1 MAQAHPTIKM
11 GSTGTAVRLAQKNL
25 TLRFYDPGPVDGIFG
40 AKTRSATKW
49 YQTDHGLTADGIIG
63 PKTWKG
69 LDPPLVKKGATGD
82 AVKMLQQLLKDW
94 GYNPGPIDG
103 IFGTKTQKAVKE
115 FQNDLNLEVDGIAG
129 PITWAML
136 GS

>member
-1 MAQAHPTIKM
+1 MAAHPTIKM
-11 GSTGTAVRLAQKNL
+11 GSTGDAVKLAQKNL

-49 YQTDHGLTADGIIG
+49 YQSDHGLAADGIIG

-69 LDPPLVKKGATGD
+69 LDPAVVKSGSTGD
-82 AVKMLQQLLKDW
+82 TVKMLQKLLKDW
-94 GYNPGPIDG
+94 GYNPGAVDG
-103 IFGTKTQKAVKE
+103 IFGPKTLKAVKQ
-115 FQNDLNLEVDGIAG
+115 FQTDLGLDVDGIVG
-129 PITWAML
+129 PKTWAML